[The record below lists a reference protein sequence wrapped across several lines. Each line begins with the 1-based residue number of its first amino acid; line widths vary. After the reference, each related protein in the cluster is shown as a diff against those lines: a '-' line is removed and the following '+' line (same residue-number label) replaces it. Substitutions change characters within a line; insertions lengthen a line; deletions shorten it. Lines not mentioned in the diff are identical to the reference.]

1 MQDTLEQFKKLI
13 ESIKYEDIKRDRTE
27 AEVCQEF
34 NEIHKMLVLLYKCDF
49 AIRPIGETISVV
61 PLNLV
66 K

>member
-1 MQDTLEQFKKLI
+1 MNTLEEFKEFI
-13 ESIKYEDIKRDRTE
+13 EGIKYEDIKRDRTE

-34 NEIHKMLVLLYKCDF
+34 NDIHKMLVLLYQCDF

-61 PLNLV
+61 PLKLV